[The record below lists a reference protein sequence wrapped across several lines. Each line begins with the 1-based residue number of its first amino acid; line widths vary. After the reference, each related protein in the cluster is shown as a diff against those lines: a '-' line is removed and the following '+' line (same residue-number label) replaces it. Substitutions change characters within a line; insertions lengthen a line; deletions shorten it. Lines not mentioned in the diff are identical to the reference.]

1 MGEIRRLLT
10 EHEFTIFVDIVA
22 NAYPGILVNT
32 PQDKQKFK
40 EFIMNKQQND
50 PMVEFYGLFRDQKLI
65 AGMRIHYYKMNLYSK
80 KVEIGGVGLVAVD
93 LLHKKEGAAKEL
105 IKQFLRM
112 FRERGVHQVALYPFR
127 PDFYKKMG
135 FGYGPNMYQYF
146 IEPSSFPKGPSKKQL
161 QYVTE
166 EDLKPLLACY
176 NRFVESRHGMIYK
189 TEHEWKAIFRNT
201 ENRIVAVKKDH
212 HIQGYLVFHFKK
224 QSETNFM
231 LNKLVIKEWI
241 YETPEALLELCTFLN
256 SQTDQVFRVE
266 WNTQDEHVRFLVHDA
281 RNGSTEL
288 IPSVYHPSSTSGIGL
303 MYRIINVNGFIRQL
317 SHRHF
322 NAPDLKWK
330 LTVTDTFFPNNQ
342 GEYLL
347 QLKNGLLE
355 MLEDGD
361 YEVEV
366 KMDISELSSL
376 LMGIVKLKDLYLYS
390 KVEISDTT
398 FLNKLNS
405 IFASLDLPLCMTAF

>member
-1 MGEIRRLLT
+1 M
-10 EHEFTIFVDIVA
+10 
-22 NAYPGILVNT
+22 
-32 PQDKQKFK
+32 
-40 EFIMNKQQND
+40 
-50 PMVEFYGLFRDQKLI
+50 
-65 AGMRIHYYKMNLYSK
+65 
-80 KVEIGGVGLVAVD
+80 
-93 LLHKKEGAAKEL
+93 
-105 IKQFLRM
+105 
-112 FRERGVHQVALYPFR
+112 
-127 PDFYKKMG
+127 
-135 FGYGPNMYQYF
+135 
-146 IEPSSFPKGPSKKQL
+146 
-161 QYVTE
+161 
-166 EDLKPLLACY
+166 
-176 NRFVESRHGMIYK
+176 
-189 TEHEWKAIFRNT
+189 
-201 ENRIVAVKKDH
+201 
-212 HIQGYLVFHFKK
+212 
-224 QSETNFM
+224 
-231 LNKLVIKEWI
+231 
-241 YETPEALLELCTFLN
+241 
-256 SQTDQVFRVE
+256 FRVE

-355 MLEDGD
+355 MVGDGD

-405 IFASLDLPLCMTAF
+405 IFAALDLPLCMTAF